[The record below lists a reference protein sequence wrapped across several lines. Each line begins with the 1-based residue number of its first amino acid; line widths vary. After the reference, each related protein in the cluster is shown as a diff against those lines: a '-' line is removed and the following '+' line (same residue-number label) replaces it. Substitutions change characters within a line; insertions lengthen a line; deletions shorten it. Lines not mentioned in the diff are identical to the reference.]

1 MQALLDRDVPHA
13 AAMLRRMSEHLED
26 YLRGGDEG
34 TRILEQL
41 ASMPS
46 MRRGGDAPGPGRP
59 SAETPGASDGPPPE
73 GSAT

>member
-34 TRILEQL
+34 ARILEQL

-46 MRRGGDAPGPGRP
+46 MRRSGEASGSGSPPTAPP
-59 SAETPGASDGPPPE
+59 EASDGGPPD
-73 GSAT
+73 GGTA